1 MNIAGVRAS
10 ILSMEACAS
19 SGLIGEGGVGRGS
32 WLSGWLYARSLK
44 DCQARC
50 TTLGV
55 SLNLPRFCRREGEEE
70 WWRNAAIHIYIYIH
84 REKREE
90 KKRAA
95 RRHTCSTRSGDLAL
109 GQVWRMIGRS
119 NSTISRKLRQFVY
132 VATIVSG
139 KVSGTN
145 KLFHAG
151 SLAISFALF
160 SFLLLLPLLPLLLLV
175 TEKHSGALTK
185 LAVIPGSLRS

>member
-1 MNIAGVRAS
+1 
-10 ILSMEACAS
+10 
-19 SGLIGEGGVGRGS
+19 
-32 WLSGWLYARSLK
+32 
-44 DCQARC
+44 
-50 TTLGV
+50 
-55 SLNLPRFCRREGEEE
+55 
-70 WWRNAAIHIYIYIH
+70 
-84 REKREE
+84 
-90 KKRAA
+90 
-95 RRHTCSTRSGDLAL
+95 
-109 GQVWRMIGRS
+109 MIGRS

-160 SFLLLLPLLPLLLLV
+160 SFLLLLPLPLPLLV

>member
-1 MNIAGVRAS
+1 MNIGVL

-19 SGLIGEGGVGRGS
+19 SGLIGGGGERRLVER
-32 WLSGWLYARSLK
+32 LVVARSLK

-55 SLNLPRFCRREGEEE
+55 SLNLPRFCQREGRG
-70 WWRNAAIHIYIYIH
+70 WWRNAAIYIH
-84 REKREE
+84 THGGKSARKRSV
-90 KKRAA
+90 
-95 RRHTCSTRSGDLAL
+95 RRHTCSTRSGDLAP

-160 SFLLLLPLLPLLLLV
+160 SFLLLLPLLLLV